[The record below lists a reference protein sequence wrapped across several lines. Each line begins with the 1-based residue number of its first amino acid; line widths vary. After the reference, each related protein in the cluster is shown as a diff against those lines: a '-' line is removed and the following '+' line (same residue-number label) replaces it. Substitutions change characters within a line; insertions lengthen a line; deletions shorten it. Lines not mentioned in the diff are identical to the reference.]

1 MFTQTTTGGVYMS
14 NKEKNIIQRLSDTVP
29 KLDKDKQNYILGI
42 AEGMAIARKGHGEV
56 ADGDKQ
62 LQEA

>member
-1 MFTQTTTGGVYMS
+1 MGEEG
-14 NKEKNIIQRLSDTVP
+14 KEIIRRLSDAVP

-42 AEGMAIARKGHGEV
+42 AEGMAIAKDSQKG
-56 ADGDKQ
+56 KC